1 MATEAQIIAN
11 RANAQASTG
20 PRTIEGKARA
30 SQNAVSSGLFSKRD
44 FVRPEETALYTEI
57 RDTLWAD
64 LHPATLMEK
73 IQTAEIV
80 TAAWR
85 LHRCAALEDALDS
98 AADPE
103 KQQKDIDRARIQA
116 HGLQL
121 RATAELRRLRKDR
134 LAETQPQ
141 APQSSTTEPTQSLVA
156 NNSITPEIARGA
168 PCICG
173 SGEKFK
179 RCCGRHAPGIINK
192 AA

>member
-103 KQQKDIDRARIQA
+103 KQQKAIDRARIQA

-134 LAETQPQ
+134 LAETNPATPQ
-141 APQSSTTEPTQSLVA
+141 IPTTKPTQSAVA
-156 NNSITPEIARGA
+156 NYSITPEIARGA